1 LERTYSDWLPSLQAF
16 GKFCDEAKCALYSEK
31 ESTFE
36 RIVRILSQLKQK
48 PLIFRSP
55 NKTGLITYSEV
66 SSQIQRFLYGPNS
79 WSSLAQQLR
88 MVDEQNLNE
97 LSSLVDGTSL
107 KEVQNFKR
115 ELGGFNGCYC
125 ADSFNVKMSAEALGK
140 FIGDND
146 AKVRPLSITEGILP
160 AFLRCDN
167 WKTANNIR
175 YTGPWNKKFAN
186 PILLASSKYDP
197 ATPLSSAIE
206 TLELMNQGGVN
217 NAVLLQQDSVGHCTT
232 AQESACTISAFRE
245 YMLHGKLPAPGSV
258 CQPNVANP
266 FIVKK
271 GIAPSAFKQLQEE
284 LAKQR
289 QFPF

>member
-1 LERTYSDWLPSLQAF
+1 LPSLQAF

-55 NKTGLITYSEV
+55 TKTGLITYDMV
-66 SSQIQRFLYGPNS
+66 SWHIQSFLYWPNL

-107 KEVQNFKR
+107 TELQNNKS
-115 ELGGFNGCYC
+115 ELGGFHGCLC
-125 ADSFNVKMSAEALGK
+125 ADSLNVNMSADALGK
-140 FIGDND
+140 FIGDKD
-146 AKVRPLSITEGILP
+146 AKLHPFSIDEAVQGILP
-160 AFLRCDN
+160 CEN

-186 PILLASSKYDP
+186 PILLASTKYDP

-206 TLELMNQGGVN
+206 TLALMNEGGLN

-266 FIVKK
+266 FVVKK
-271 GIAPSAFKQLQEE
+271 GIAPSAFERLQEE
-284 LAKQR
+284 FAKQR
-289 QFPF
+289 QFAF